1 MAKQYNKSDVKAKLA
16 YKTYLENKGYEN
28 VEIVSSPSDIIAQ
41 KDGQTFY
48 FEIKMTK
55 QTETYFGA
63 ATLTEWVQAFKTP
76 ENFKFVIAKT
86 NEDEVEFSFEEFT
99 PLDFMEH
106 STIPPFKIYFNIN
119 LNGKTK
125 YRKRRTAIQLTN
137 DTMKLLTELHN
148 KMRE

>member
-1 MAKQYNKSDVKAKLA
+1 MARKNNKSDVKAKQA
-16 YKTYLENKGYEN
+16 YKTHLEENGYEN
-28 VEIVSSPSDIIAQ
+28 VEIISSPSDIKAQ
-41 KDGQTFY
+41 KDGQDFY

-76 ENFKFVIAKT
+76 NNFKFVIAKT
-86 NEDEVEFSFEEFT
+86 DATEEAFSFEEFT
-99 PLDFMEH
+99 PIDFMEH
-106 STIPPFKIYFNIN
+106 STIPPFKIFFNIN

-125 YRKRRTAIQLTN
+125 KRKRRTAIQLTN
-137 DTMKLLTELHN
+137 DTMTLLTELHN